1 MDTLYQDKLLL
12 LAKKAR
18 ASTPLSQPGLT
29 ATLNNP
35 VCGDRVTL
43 TVSVSGTVITGVYV
57 AVKGCALCE
66 AGAGLLASI
75 APEKTCDELISV
87 GTQMADWLT
96 QPTLDAPIQ
105 DAEALHPV
113 KAIKNRH
120 KCVLLAFSAVSHLA
134 PAEDTL
140 I

>member
-1 MDTLYQDKLLL
+1 MDMLYQDKLLL
-12 LAKKAR
+12 LAQKAR
-18 ASTPLSQPGLT
+18 VSTPLSQADLT

-43 TVSVSGTVITGVYV
+43 SVSVSGAVITGVYV
-57 AVKGCALCE
+57 EVKGCALCE
-66 AGAGLLASI
+66 AGAGLLAYI
-75 APEKTCDELISV
+75 APEKTCEELMTV

-113 KAIKNRH
+113 RAIKNRH
-120 KCVLLAFSAVSHLA
+120 KCVLLVFSAVSHLA

-140 I
+140 T